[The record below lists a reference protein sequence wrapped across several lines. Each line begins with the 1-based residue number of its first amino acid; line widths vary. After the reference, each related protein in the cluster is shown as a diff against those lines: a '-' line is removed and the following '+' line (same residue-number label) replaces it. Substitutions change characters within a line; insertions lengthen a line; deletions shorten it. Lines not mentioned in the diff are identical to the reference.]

1 MLGRLL
7 DRLKLRIL
15 RRRELDS
22 LALRRLFAARHGIE
36 IGLYSYG
43 CFDAARIPP
52 GTIIGRYC
60 SFAPN
65 AVILNANHGIGFLG
79 LTPYFYLTS
88 LGVVD
93 RETVPRTRC
102 IVSDDVWIGQNAV
115 ILPSVKRIG
124 RGAAIGAG
132 AVVTKDVPD
141 YAVVTGV
148 PAALSRLRFDTDTIA
163 RIEASRWWERT
174 PAELRRLVED
184 DPSFVFDP
192 AGRGGERISS
202 DPDVQPRGS

>member
-1 MLGRLL
+1 MLGRIYEKALL
-7 DRLKLRIL
+7 RLL

-22 LALRRLFAARHGIE
+22 VALRRLFATRHGIE
-36 IGLYSYG
+36 IGLHSYG
-43 CFDAARIPP
+43 CFDPARIPRD
-52 GTIIGRYC
+52 TVIGRYC

-65 AVILNANHGIGFLG
+65 AVILNANHGVGFLG
-79 LTPYFYLTS
+79 MTPYFYLTS

-93 RETVPRTRC
+93 SETVARTRC
-102 IVSDDVWIGQNAV
+102 TVSDDVWVGQNAV
-115 ILPSVKRIG
+115 ILPSVARIG

-148 PAALSRLRFDTDTIA
+148 PGRVARMRFDPETIA

-174 PAELRRLVED
+174 PAELRELRET
-184 DPSFVFDP
+184 DPDFVFDP
-192 AGRGGERISS
+192 AGLAGADPGGTG
-202 DPDVQPRGS
+202 DQPSGS